1 MSLTSLFDKPDTG
14 AGVIL
19 LILLFGAMP
28 AVFLTVLM
36 ERWTELQSMP
46 TWAYILLG
54 IVLPPMA
61 NTEINSLLLY
71 ADSVYYNGYHINNLW
86 DV

>member
-36 ERWTELQSMP
+36 VRWTEL
-46 TWAYILLG
+46 
-54 IVLPPMA
+54 
-61 NTEINSLLLY
+61 
-71 ADSVYYNGYHINNLW
+71 
-86 DV
+86 

>member
-1 MSLTSLFDKPDTG
+1 
-14 AGVIL
+14 
-19 LILLFGAMP
+19 
-28 AVFLTVLM
+28 
-36 ERWTELQSMP
+36 MP